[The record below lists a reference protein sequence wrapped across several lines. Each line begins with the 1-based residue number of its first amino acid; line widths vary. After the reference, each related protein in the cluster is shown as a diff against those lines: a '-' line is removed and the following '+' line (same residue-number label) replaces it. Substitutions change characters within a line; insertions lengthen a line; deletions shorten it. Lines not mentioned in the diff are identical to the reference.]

1 MPRAAP
7 LAAAAGDQEEDG
19 EDGEEEGQGAG
30 RGSEGAWGRGPRRPP
45 PAAAVPTPA
54 LLRGRHPPGVQ
65 ISLGDQG
72 TAPPGGAGGEEEEGK
87 EEGAE
92 CACVLLFNRDR
103 LHPPPRLRAT
113 LGTC

>member
-1 MPRAAP
+1 MPPAVP
-7 LAAAAGDQEEDG
+7 LAAAAGDQEEEG

-30 RGSEGAWGRGPRRPP
+30 GGSEGAWGRGPRRLP

-54 LLRGRHPPGVQ
+54 LLGGRHPPGVQ
-65 ISLGDQG
+65 TSPRDQG
-72 TAPPGGAGGEEEEGK
+72 TAPPGAGWEEEEGK
-87 EEGAE
+87 EEGSE
-92 CACVLLFNRDR
+92 CACVLLLNRDR